1 MRMNDIGKYRNEAL
15 DGYTYNDLVNYG
27 YDDGKEDLIPKSVVE
42 NVIDNIECDINE
54 IKNMLVCIEG
64 LSEVDEIKEKLNELS
79 EKLY

>member
-1 MRMNDIGKYRNEAL
+1 MNDIGKYRNEAL

-64 LSEVDEIKEKLNELS
+64 LSEVDEIKENS
-79 EKLY
+79 MN

>member
-64 LSEVDEIKEKLNELS
+64 LSEVDEIKENS
-79 EKLY
+79 MN